1 MTFFSFYPVRP
12 DKLLKFL
19 QNIDSK
25 KATQQGDIPVRIREE
40 L

>member
-1 MTFFSFYPVRP
+1 MTFFSFYHVRP
-12 DKLLKFL
+12 DKLLKCL
-19 QNIDSK
+19 QNIDTK